1 MCLSKD
7 LNKIILPLSKYKCPC
22 SEYKQSGLK
31 RNEVQNIILNIMQI
45 HCDQKTKAGKEIHGI
60 STKGIDTWINF
71 FQVLDLCL
79 QDFCNLQNEL

>member
-1 MCLSKD
+1 
-7 LNKIILPLSKYKCPC
+7 
-22 SEYKQSGLK
+22 
-31 RNEVQNIILNIMQI
+31 MQI
-45 HCDQKTKAGKEIHGI
+45 HCDQKTKAGKVIHGI